1 MIFMTKHASI
11 IVSAIAASALALAGC
26 SNSEQDS
33 AQANSAQETAVTTPA
48 DDSLDFEDGV
58 VRAMAEDAE
67 MTAIFGTLVNESA
80 QDIEIVGFS
89 SNIDANLNEI
99 HETVNGQ
106 MQEMSEPLVI
116 PAGGSVALEPG
127 GAHFMLM
134 EVAEPVMAG
143 DQVTVTVEV
152 SDGTTEEFDEIPVRN
167 IGAGD
172 ENYGDLGHAEHGD
185 HAEHDD
191 SDHDDSEHED

>member
-33 AQANSAQETAVTTPA
+33 AQTNSAQETAVTTPA

-89 SNIDANLNEI
+89 PTSTLIS
-99 HETVNGQ
+99 
-106 MQEMSEPLVI
+106 MR
-116 PAGGSVALEPG
+116 
-127 GAHFMLM
+127 FMKLLM
-134 EVAEPVMAG
+134 GRCKKCQSRWLFPPV
-143 DQVTVTVEV
+143 
-152 SDGTTEEFDEIPVRN
+152 
-167 IGAGD
+167 
-172 ENYGDLGHAEHGD
+172 DL
-185 HAEHDD
+185 
-191 SDHDDSEHED
+191 